1 MMNSRLLPFHIFALI
16 ACLSATARAADS
28 PIEAVSDPLPEPIE
42 FGSISVTTAPFVRVP
57 RSEDSSDVAMTNPA
71 YARIQYMYPI
81 TDGSGRLMIN
91 DLRGI
96 LYITDSSGQEPAVF
110 LDIREQDVGFDDSM
124 FPNETGLAGFAFHPQ
139 FAATGTPGYG
149 KFYTTFSASS
159 ESGMANY
166 LDHDSE
172 SHESV
177 VREWTAEDP
186 SANQFR
192 GSSREI
198 FRIGQFA
205 QNHNIGNIAFN
216 PSSRPGDADFGML
229 YFSLGDGGG
238 ANDPNGNGQSLREPM
253 SSMLRIDPLASIE
266 VRAYGIPADNPFVGQ
281 PGIAPEIW
289 AYGLRH
295 PQHFSFDQ
303 DGNLYI
309 SDIGQAQIEEVNIGI
324 SGANYGWR
332 LREGT
337 FATAFGIGGVRPNP
351 VYPLPAADDGFTY
364 PVAQFDH
371 DEGYAI
377 SSGFVY
383 RGSLIPELQ
392 GKYVFTDMVT
402 GRIFY
407 IDTVGLIPG
416 GNAPISELR
425 VTRSGE
431 TISLREEFGFP
442 DTYGREIRAGLRL
455 GIDEEGELYLLSKGD
470 GWIRQL
476 QAMP

>member
-1 MMNSRLLPFHIFALI
+1 MNSRLLPLHLI
-16 ACLSATARAADS
+16 AMFACLSVAVRAADS
-28 PIEAVSDPLPEPIE
+28 PIEAISDPLPQPIE
-42 FGSISVTTAPFVRVP
+42 FGSITVTATPFVRVP

-81 TDGSGRLMIN
+81 PDGSDRLVIN
-91 DLRGI
+91 DLRGL
-96 LYITDSSGQEPAVF
+96 LYITDSSGREPVVF
-110 LDIREQDVGFDDSM
+110 LDIREQGAGFDDSM

-139 FAATGTPGYG
+139 FAAAGTPGFG

-159 ESGMANY
+159 DSGTANY
-166 LDHDSE
+166 LDHDAE
-172 SHESV
+172 NHESV
-177 VREWTAEDP
+177 VREWSVADP
-186 SANQFR
+186 SANRFQ

-216 PSSRPGDADFGML
+216 PAARPGDADFGML

-238 ANDPNGNGQSLREPM
+238 ANDPNENGQSLSEPM
-253 SSMLRIDPLASIE
+253 SSIVRIDPLGSSAG
-266 VRAYGIPADNPFVGQ
+266 RAYGIPADNPFVGQ
-281 PGIAPEIW
+281 PGVAPEIW

-303 DGNLYI
+303 DGTLYI

-324 SGANYGWR
+324 RGANYGWR

-351 VYPLPAADDGFTY
+351 VYPLPVVDNGFTY

-383 RGSLIPELQ
+383 RGSLIPELL

-407 IDTVGLIPG
+407 IDTVGLTPG
-416 GNAPISELR
+416 GNALISELR
-425 VTRSGE
+425 VTRAGE
-431 TISLREEFGFP
+431 TISLREEFGFA
-442 DTYGREIRAGLRL
+442 DTYGREVRAGLRL
-455 GIDEEGELYLLSKGD
+455 GIDGVGELYLLSKGD

-476 QAMP
+476 RSMP